1 MSGLGRG
8 KSCSLQSN
16 GADKSCLLCQK
27 GRVREKGESRGVSRR
42 EREQSEMGDWKGG
55 RGLEQSLE
63 GRLWKV

>member
-1 MSGLGRG
+1 M
-8 KSCSLQSN
+8 
-16 GADKSCLLCQK
+16 LCWK

-55 RGLEQSLE
+55 RGLEWSLE